1 MNPLLV
7 KLALEAFAR
16 NNLQYAEIGKRALD
30 PKKWAA
36 GGIHMMSIDKNME
49 TLHAA

>member
-1 MNPLLV
+1 MNNPLLV

-30 PKKWAA
+30 PIKWAA
-36 GGIHMMSIDKNME
+36 GGILMSVDKNME